1 MIAFLQDMEDYSRD
15 RQAIPIIYT
24 TSKLGWNHDRTIF
37 CPYTDSRIE
46 FEGQGILAGLGRALK
61 EKGNREAWYE
71 KFKTVRGIPMIDFLT
86 AANLSAMIVGQ
97 LRLEGFCA
105 NLHGPSRGGKS
116 VSSKICC
123 SIFAGFQNTD
133 RFIYSVDNT
142 NNSVEGVLNVY
153 SSLPLIMEDANNMT
167 ERQQREL
174 QTLIMKL
181 CNGIGR
187 GRMRKDL
194 SLREPGTWNTT
205 GIITSENRITK
216 DFHNTGSVNRVLLMR
231 GTNEA
236 DCPFNKNGLNVA
248 DFLNF
253 FGNNH
258 GFCGRDFVKVL
269 IEIGVEKMNE
279 MLQEIQVEVAEKA
292 NEMKKSGGQIVPV
305 AVMLLADRL
314 AEKYLFKDGKHIK
327 LEDAVNW
334 MADVDS
340 ADQNQRFYD
349 SLMDSVIQNSGKFE
363 GLGMTECMNN
373 SQYWGRYFKAE
384 NKVAILPSVLKKL
397 ANEENLDTKLF
408 LEFLDDKGLIEAD
421 SRGNLSR
428 NVNSKLL
435 HKGSRMYVIFM
446 PDRDEEEESEQEEFV
461 DVSDEEI
468 PFD

>member
-1 MIAFLQDMEDYSRD
+1 
-15 RQAIPIIYT
+15 
-24 TSKLGWNHDRTIF
+24 
-37 CPYTDSRIE
+37 
-46 FEGQGILAGLGRALK
+46 
-61 EKGNREAWYE
+61 
-71 KFKTVRGIPMIDFLT
+71 
-86 AANLSAMIVGQ
+86 
-97 LRLEGFCA
+97 
-105 NLHGPSRGGKS
+105 
-116 VSSKICC
+116 
-123 SIFAGFQNTD
+123 
-133 RFIYSVDNT
+133 
-142 NNSVEGVLNVY
+142 
-153 SSLPLIMEDANNMT
+153 
-167 ERQQREL
+167 
-174 QTLIMKL
+174 
-181 CNGIGR
+181 
-187 GRMRKDL
+187 
-194 SLREPGTWNTT
+194 
-205 GIITSENRITK
+205 
-216 DFHNTGSVNRVLLMR
+216 MR
-231 GTNEA
+231 GTNEE
-236 DCPFNKNGLNVA
+236 DCPFNKNGLNVTEL
-248 DFLNF
+248 LNF

-269 IEIGVEKMNE
+269 IGIGVEKLNE
-279 MLQEIQVEVAEKA
+279 MLQEIQAEVAEKA

-373 SQYWGRYFKAE
+373 SQYWGRYFKDE

-428 NVNSKLL
+428 NVNSRLL
-435 HKGSRMYVIFM
+435 HKGSRMYVILM
-446 PDRDEEEESEQEEFV
+446 PDRDEEEEPEQEPEQEEFV